1 MLNAGFWAGRRV
13 LVTGAGGL
21 IGSWA
26 AEALA
31 DAGAR
36 VTATVRPG
44 SRPQITPRSN
54 LVIEACDLE
63 SPDACSAVTRGQH
76 AVLSFAHS
84 DGSAEFKRKHPA
96 SLFRRN
102 ISITLNLLEA
112 GARHGVERL
121 LITSSAEVYSG
132 AVPVPAVEAAAFQH
146 LEETLGDGYSWSKRM
161 TEMVAGL
168 YAREHGFHL
177 AIARP
182 SNVYG
187 PRDSFDPERGRVI
200 PTFISRI
207 FSGEPIT
214 LWGDG
219 QQIRTFLYVEDFVRG
234 AIDLVERGAH
244 GRAVNFAG
252 TEEISILQLAQLI
265 ARLLGREAAIRHDHS
280 KPTGVLR
287 RVLDVTQASRTLQ
300 FQPRVRL
307 EEGLRHTID
316 SFISSQLQHA
326 TH

>member
-1 MLNAGFWAGRRV
+1 MLTDGFWAGRRV

-26 AEALA
+26 AELLA
-31 DAGAR
+31 SYGAC

-44 SRPQITPRSN
+44 SRPQIAPRPN
-54 LVIEACDLE
+54 LTIASCDLE
-63 SPDACSAVTRGQH
+63 SPEACSELTQGQH
-76 AVLSFAHS
+76 AVFSFAHS

-102 ISITLNLLEA
+102 ISITLNLMEA
-112 GARHGVERL
+112 GARHGIERM

-146 LEETLGDGYSWSKRM
+146 LEDTLGDGYSWSKRM
-161 TEMVAGL
+161 SEMVAGL
-168 YAREHGFHL
+168 YAREYGFHL

-187 PRDSFDPERGRVI
+187 PRDSFDPDRGRVI
-200 PTFISRI
+200 PVFIGRI
-207 FSGEPIT
+207 FAGEPIT

-219 QQIRTFLYVEDFVRG
+219 RQIRTFLYVEDFVRG
-234 AIDLVERGAH
+234 AVDLLERGAH
-244 GRAVNFAG
+244 GGAVNFAG
-252 TEEISILQLAQLI
+252 TEEISIVELAELI
-265 ARLLGREAAIRHDHS
+265 GSLLGRPAALRYDRS

-287 RVLDVTQASRTLQ
+287 RVLDVTTARRTLQ
-300 FQPRVRL
+300 FEPRIRL